1 MVITESLLMLGPV
14 SGAVVTVVDEVE
26 LEVVEVVELVVA
38 DTVVAVGEEVCVVV
52 PASVPPQA
60 AATSA
65 RANKRKIARLIA
77 GEDKSG
83 WASDDGFRGKPP
95 PGAHKPCAGSR

>member
-14 SGAVVTVVDEVE
+14 SGTVVTVVDEVE
-26 LEVVEVVELVVA
+26 LEVVELVELVVT
-38 DTVVAVGEEVCVVV
+38 DTVVAVGEEACVVV

-60 AATSA
+60 AAASA
-65 RANKRKIARLIA
+65 RADKRKVVRLIA

-83 WASDDGFRGKPP
+83 
-95 PGAHKPCAGSR
+95 